1 MKSLKIFFL
10 TALVAVA
17 SMFTACTEDHEWS
30 AGEQA
35 QGAQVYFVDGVE
47 TNVTVE
53 AETSS
58 FEVTVMRGNVDEA
71 TTVPLKVA
79 VSAAKVDEEADPI
92 NYAELFTVPSNVSF
106 GAGKDSAKFT
116 VSFDRASLEDG
127 QTYTLTFS
135 INDMGAITPY
145 GYDKQTWTLVV
156 PEPFVS
162 LGKGKF
168 IDSYFT
174 EEYFEVE
181 ILQHQENKNLFR
193 IMNPYTEL
201 MTTVEGITMN
211 AGPDEY
217 LDVQILVPGDVPG
230 AYFGYDYENEKVTQE
245 GLIFFPDTKTGWY
258 HTTYEA
264 EVYLCHPASGFFDAE
279 SDWVYNK
286 VATYQDNGLPAVI
299 NIAPLYYMF
308 GVGGWNYS
316 TEPLIEIV
324 FPGVELT
331 DFSLELAYGG
341 FRVAE
346 DNATVYPIARAAYGA
361 DVAEIQYAF
370 VAGDITKDAEA
381 LNAALNGIEDGSVVS
396 NKVAVT
402 IAGEDEE
409 TGEPILE
416 MTLES
421 VEGVEPG
428 MFTVIAIPYSADG
441 EAQYGDLAFT
451 SFYVQGVGAG
461 ELPEVEFALYTMSLE
476 DLEEATGDS
485 EWIAAVKSQGV
496 NSSNAV
502 GVIMEGV
509 DIKSINV
516 MATLSSNIEPIKES
530 FGSVEE
536 YIAALIANGYDLS
549 YDLEYIEKY
558 GWDYNIFG
566 GSYSPETSYTM
577 FALVENTFGNVQLFS
592 SSFTTEAA
600 EATAKK
606 GSANLRPA
614 VMKGVS
620 LHKELSSINSILY
633 NVK

>member
-17 SMFTACTEDHEWS
+17 GLFTACTEDHDWS
-30 AGEQA
+30 AGEQVT
-35 QGAQVYFVDGVE
+35 GAQVYFADGVE

-156 PEPFVS
+156 PEPMVL
-162 LGKGKF
+162 LGTGYWTDGIEAAMF
-168 IDSYFT
+168 GIDTPTYPV
-174 EEYFEVE
+174 EV
-181 ILQHQENKNLFR
+181 
-193 IMNPYTEL
+193 
-201 MTTVEGITMN
+201 
-211 AGPDEY
+211 
-217 LDVQILVPGDVPG
+217 
-230 AYFGYDYENEKVTQE
+230 YENLKNPGWLYLKDLYTFAYVDA
-245 GLIFFPDTKTGWY
+245 LINNWGMSEEDVEELKATWEADTY
-258 HTTYEA
+258 
-264 EVYLCHPASGFFDAE
+264 VL
-279 SDWVYNK
+279 
-286 VATYQDNGLPAVI
+286 I
-299 NIAPLYYMF
+299 NIADPTQVYIPYQEVGNVIGNGPTQIGSAKDVYGTLENGIITFPVKGLAWADEYNGGPYASNPDGATKLYM
-308 GVGGWNYS
+308 
-316 TEPLIEIV
+316 
-324 FPGVELT
+324 PGTPMT
-331 DFSLELAYGG
+331 DFSMELAYGG

-346 DNATVYPIARAAYGA
+346 DNETVYPIARAAYGE

-416 MTLES
+416 MNLES

-476 DLEEATGDS
+476 DLEEATGDT
-485 EWIAAVKSQGV
+485 EWIGSLKEEYGL
-496 NSSNAV
+496 NSSNSV
-502 GVIMEGV
+502 GAILEGV

-516 MATLSSNIEPIKES
+516 MTTLSSNIEPIKES

-549 YDLEYIEKY
+549 YNLEYIEKY
-558 GWDYNIFG
+558 GWDYNVFG
-566 GSYSPETSYTM
+566 GNYAPETSYTM

-600 EATAKK
+600 EATAKM

-620 LHKELSSINSILY
+620 LHKELSSIDSILY

>member
-17 SMFTACTEDHEWS
+17 SMFTACTEDHDWS
-30 AGEQA
+30 AGEQVT
-35 QGAQVYFVDGVE
+35 GAQVYFADGVA

-71 TTVPLKVA
+71 ATVPLKVA

-135 INDMGAITPY
+135 INDAGAVTPY

-156 PEPFVS
+156 PEPMVL
-162 LGKGKF
+162 LGTGYWTDGIEAAMFGIETPTYPVEVWENLKNPGWLYLKDLYTF
-168 IDSYFT
+168 AYVDALINNWGMS
-174 EEYFEVE
+174 EEDVE
-181 ILQHQENKNLFR
+181 
-193 IMNPYTEL
+193 EL
-201 MTTVEGITMN
+201 KATWE
-211 AGPDEY
+211 A
-217 LDVQILVPGDVPG
+217 
-230 AYFGYDYENEKVTQE
+230 
-245 GLIFFPDTKTGWY
+245 DTY
-258 HTTYEA
+258 
-264 EVYLCHPASGFFDAE
+264 VL
-279 SDWVYNK
+279 
-286 VATYQDNGLPAVI
+286 I
-299 NIAPLYYMF
+299 NIADPTQVYIPYQEVGNVIGNGPTQIGSVKDVYGTLENGIITFPVKGLVWGDEYNGGPYASNPDGLTTLYM
-308 GVGGWNYS
+308 
-316 TEPLIEIV
+316 
-324 FPGVELT
+324 PGTPMT

-346 DNATVYPIARAAYGA
+346 DNETVYPIARAAYGA

-396 NKVAVT
+396 NKVPVT

-428 MFTVIAIPYSADG
+428 VLTVIAIPYSAEG

-451 SFYVQGVGAG
+451 SFYVQGVGAT
-461 ELPEVEFALYTMSLE
+461 EAPEVDLELEWMPFSVGMPDYASSYPDHSTWYCEMYGSEIKAMKYYLNTTAAIDGVLAQGATLE
-476 DLEEATGDS
+476 DI
-485 EWIAAVKSQGV
+485 IAAYGKEYDPSYI
-496 NSSNAV
+496 NA
-502 GVIMEGV
+502 
-509 DIKSINV
+509 D
-516 MATLSSNIEPIKES
+516 
-530 FGSVEE
+530 
-536 YIAALIANGYDLS
+536 
-549 YDLEYIEKY
+549 
-558 GWDYNIFG
+558 GWDYIFFTEM
-566 GSYSPETSYTM
+566 PAETSFTLIIW
-577 FALVENTFGNVQLFS
+577 AENTYGNTVTLTAS
-592 SSFTTEAA
+592 GATAA
-600 EATAKK
+600 APSAKK
-606 GSANLRPA
+606 GNAKLSWDHINGRQIAFNPN
-614 VMKGVS
+614 KGIS
-620 LHKELSSINSILY
+620 FSTIK
-633 NVK
+633 

>member
-17 SMFTACTEDHEWS
+17 ALFTACTKDQDWS
-30 AGEQA
+30 AGEQVP
-35 QGAQVYFVDGVE
+35 GAQVYFADGVA

-92 NYAELFTVPSNVSF
+92 NYAELFTVPANVSF
-106 GAGKDSAKFT
+106 GAGKDTAKFT

-135 INDMGAITPY
+135 INDAGAVTPY

-156 PEPFVS
+156 PEPLVL
-162 LGKGKF
+162 LGTGYWVDDIVGPLFGLNVTTYPVEVYENLKTPGYIYLKDLYTNAF
-168 IDSYFT
+168 KQTLIDEFGIDEESIPTWPDSYFAIDVT
-174 EEYFEVE
+174 DPTAVAIPGQFTGLDIGYGDMG
-181 ILQHQENKNLFR
+181 IWSLATGTLEN
-193 IMNPYTEL
+193 
-201 MTTVEGITMN
+201 GIISFPTKGL
-211 AGPDEY
+211 AIQD
-217 LDVQILVPGDVPG
+217 DDG
-230 AYFGYDYENEKVTQE
+230 AYYANTS
-245 GLIFFPDTKTGWY
+245 GLTK
-258 HTTYEA
+258 
-264 EVYLCHPASGFFDAE
+264 
-279 SDWVYNK
+279 
-286 VATYQDNGLPAVI
+286 
-299 NIAPLYYMF
+299 LYM
-308 GVGGWNYS
+308 
-316 TEPLIEIV
+316 
-324 FPGVELT
+324 PGTPMT

-346 DNATVYPIARAAYGA
+346 DNATVYPIARAAYGE

-370 VAGDITKDAEA
+370 VAGDITKDVEA
-381 LNAALNGIEDGSVVS
+381 LSAALAGIEDGSVVS

-421 VEGVEPG
+421 VEGAEPG

-476 DLEEATGDS
+476 DLEEATGDT
-485 EWIAAVKSQGV
+485 EWIGSLKEEYGL
-496 NSSNAV
+496 NSSNSV
-502 GVIMEGV
+502 GVILEGV

-549 YDLEYIEKY
+549 YDLKYIEEY
-558 GWDYNIFG
+558 GWDYNVFG
-566 GSYSPETSYTM
+566 GNYAPETSYTM

-600 EATAKK
+600 EATAKM

-620 LHKELSSINSILY
+620 LHKELTSIDSILY

>member
-1 MKSLKIFFL
+1 MKFLKKFAYML
-10 TALVAVA
+10 TLTGLV
-17 SMFTACTEDHEWS
+17 FGLGACSNDDVDYEPAAPVE
-30 AGEQA
+30 
-35 QGAQVYFVDGVE
+35 GAQVYFSNEASTSINATTE
-47 TNVTVE
+47 TT
-53 AETSS
+53 S
-58 FEVTVMRGNVDEA
+58 FEVVVMRGNADEA
-71 TTVPLKVA
+71 ITVPIKA
-79 VSAAKVDEEADPI
+79 NISAKNVDEEAEPI
-92 NYAELFTVPSNVSF
+92 DYASLFTIPQNVSF
-106 GAGKDSAKFT
+106 GAGKETTKISIG
-116 VSFDRASLEDG
+116 VDRENLEDG
-127 QTYTLTFS
+127 QTYNITLS
-135 INDMGAITPY
+135 LNDASVITPY
-145 GYDKQTWTLVV
+145 GNSSITYTLVV
-156 PEPFVS
+156 PEPMVL
-162 LGKGKF
+162 LGTGYWTDDVVGPLFGLNTTTYPVEVYENLKTPGYIYLKDLYTNAF
-168 IDSYFT
+168 KQTLIDEFGIAEESIPTWETSYFAIKVEDPT
-174 EEYFEVE
+174 AVE
-181 ILQHQENKNLFR
+181 IPAQYTGLDIGYGDMIIWNLETGVLEN
-193 IMNPYTEL
+193 
-201 MTTVEGITMN
+201 GIISFPTKGL
-211 AGPDEY
+211 A
-217 LDVQILVPGDVPG
+217 VQDNDG
-230 AYFGYDYENEKVTQE
+230 AYYANNSGA
-245 GLIFFPDTKTGWY
+245 
-258 HTTYEA
+258 TT
-264 EVYLCHPASGFFDAE
+264 
-279 SDWVYNK
+279 
-286 VATYQDNGLPAVI
+286 
-299 NIAPLYYMF
+299 LYM
-308 GVGGWNYS
+308 
-316 TEPLIEIV
+316 
-324 FPGVELT
+324 PGTPMT

-346 DNATVYPIARAAYGA
+346 DNETVYPIARAAYGE

-416 MTLES
+416 MNLES
-421 VEGVEPG
+421 VEGAEPG
-428 MFTVIAIPYSADG
+428 MFTVIAIPYSAEG

-502 GVIMEGV
+502 GVILEGV

-566 GSYSPETSYTM
+566 GNYSPETSYTM

>member
-17 SMFTACTEDHEWS
+17 GLFTACTEDHDWS
-30 AGEQA
+30 AGEQVT
-35 QGAQVYFVDGVE
+35 GAQVYFADGVE

-135 INDMGAITPY
+135 INDAGAVTPY

-156 PEPFVS
+156 PEPLVL
-162 LGKGKF
+162 LGTGLYRDDLVASIF
-168 IDSYFT
+168 NIGGFP
-174 EEYFEVE
+174 EYEVE
-181 ILQHQENKNLFR
+181 IYENLKTPGFIYLK
-193 IMNPYTEL
+193 NPYGEAFPVTASNFHPYEED
-201 MTTVEGITMN
+201 VYFAIDISN
-211 AGPDEY
+211 PDAVVIPEQPLGLSVDNYGDIWVRMY
-217 LDVQILVPGDVPG
+217 LDNVGTYKDGIIS
-230 AYFGYDYENEKVTQE
+230 FGPETMEQAMTLYQGGSYDYLW
-245 GLIFFPDTKTGWY
+245 GC
-258 HTTYEA
+258 A
-264 EVYLCHPASGFFDAE
+264 
-279 SDWVYNK
+279 
-286 VATYQDNGLPAVI
+286 NGMSRLV
-299 NIAPLYYMF
+299 M
-308 GVGGWNYS
+308 
-316 TEPLIEIV
+316 
-324 FPGVELT
+324 PGVVLT

-346 DNATVYPIARAAYGA
+346 DNETIYPIARAAYGA

-402 IAGEDEE
+402 TAGEDEE

-428 MFTVIAIPYSADG
+428 VLTVIAIPYSAEG
-441 EAQYGDLAFT
+441 EAQYEDLAFT

-476 DLEEATGDS
+476 DLKEATGDADYIDYY
-485 EWIAAVKSQGV
+485 IANGY
-496 NSSNAV
+496 NSSNTV
-502 GVIMEGV
+502 GVIFEGV
-509 DIKSINV
+509 DIKSIRPV
-516 MATLSSNIEPIKES
+516 IFASEEIDMVIEQ
-530 FGSVEE
+530 FGSIEDYIIE
-536 YIAALIANGYDLS
+536 YDAYLEANGEDLDYDLT
-549 YDLEYIEKY
+549 YVTEY
-558 GWDYNIFG
+558 GFDYTLMG
-566 GSYSPETSYTM
+566 GNLAPESNYTM
-577 FALVENTFGNVQLFS
+577 FALVANTFGNEQLFS
-592 SSFTTEAA
+592 SSFTTEA
-600 EATAKK
+600 EDYLSKK
-606 GSANLRPA
+606 GGANLRPA
-614 VMKGVS
+614 VMKEIS
-620 LHKELSSINSILY
+620 LHKEFSSINAISVVSI
-633 NVK
+633 K